1 MSTTVCPK
9 CGANLDVGARFCA
22 GCGQAVSAP
31 AGVTGPPPSSPGPVG
46 GKKVPVLPLVIFG
59 GGLVVLVGA
68 LTFMR
73 SNAPPGGAAAPGAAP
88 PAPSSGIP
96 TAPATTVP
104 ATVALPGAPTT
115 PATSAFS
122 FPDTLP
128 PASSA
133 SPSSP
138 GAPPDATVAGSRAP
152 STKSWKDPLAS
163 GGGSAAQPSKQVSA
177 GLGAAPAARPPGQ
190 PAPPK
195 APPVS
200 RTYDCRENAIFNITP
215 EDIHITVDGQPIGT
229 ADHWDGAGER
239 KKYVFRGP
247 GVHYVKLSH
256 EKYETVW
263 LKFDVSEDSIY
274 RTADVEVQMK
284 RLSRKGD

>member
-9 CGANLDVGARFCA
+9 CGANLDVSARFCA

-31 AGVTGPPPSSPGPVG
+31 AGVTGPPPTSPGPAG

-73 SNAPPGGAAAPGAAP
+73 SNAPPGGEAAPGAAP
-88 PAPSSGIP
+88 PASSSGIP
-96 TAPATTVP
+96 TT
-104 ATVALPGAPTT
+104 PGT
-115 PATSAFS
+115 TSALS

-128 PASSA
+128 PASSGP
-133 SPSSP
+133 PSSP
-138 GAPPDATVAGSRAP
+138 GAPPDAAVAGIRAP

-163 GGGSAAQPSKQVSA
+163 GGGSAALPKQVPA
-177 GLGAAPAARPPGQ
+177 ELGAAPAARPPGH
-190 PAPPK
+190 PAPPN